1 MAAIF
6 LSQSKDVFSE
16 YLRESIRPLAVRCV
30 ESNFVP
36 MQDLPKDIKINSIV
50 ENFLVII
57 RYWIDTDFKQL
68 PEQLTKYFITINS

>member
-1 MAAIF
+1 M
-6 LSQSKDVFSE
+6 
-16 YLRESIRPLAVRCV
+16 CV